1 MSFQMYVPTRILF
14 GCGMLNNLHKQQ
26 MPGKKA
32 LIVISNGKSTKENG
46 SLDRTE
52 EQLEKAGVEYVVF
65 DGIMANPLKSTIDE
79 GAKAAK
85 DNGCDFIVALGGGSV
100 MDASK
105 AIATMATND
114 GDLWDY
120 VFGGTGKGQLLKAAP
135 LPIIAITTTAGTGS
149 EVDQFG
155 VITNNV
161 TNEKIGYGGDDR
173 LFPVIAI
180 VDPELMKSVPPKFTA
195 YQGFDALFH
204 STECYIANK
213 ASLISDMYAI
223 TSIKNIGK
231 YLARAVKDGSDMEAR
246 EHMAFANTLSGV
258 VMTLSSCTSEHSM
271 EHAMSAYHQELPHGA
286 GLIMISKEYYKFFI
300 EKHVCDERFVDMAKA
315 LGMADAEKAEDF
327 ITALENIQEACGV
340 DELKMSDYGISED
353 EVETLAENA
362 RTTMGGLFESDPAPM
377 TNEECAEIFRK
388 SFK

>member
-1 MSFQMYVPTRILF
+1 MSFHMYVPTRILF

-52 EQLEKAGVEYVVF
+52 EQLKKAGVEYAVF

-149 EVDQFG
+149 EVDQYG
-155 VITNNV
+155 VITNDV

-223 TSIKNIGK
+223 TSIENIGK

-286 GLIMISKEYYKFFI
+286 GLVMISKEYYRFFI
-300 EKHVCDERFVDMAKA
+300 DKHVCDDRFIKMAKA

-327 ITALENIQEACGV
+327 LTALDNIQKECGV
-340 DELKMSDYGISED
+340 DNLKMSDYGISID
-353 EVETLAENA
+353 EAATLAENA
-362 RTTMGGLFESDPAPM
+362 RATMGGLFESDPAPM
-377 TNEECAEIFRK
+377 TNEECAEIFRR

>member
-52 EQLEKAGVEYVVF
+52 EQLEKAGVEYAVF

-155 VITNNV
+155 VITNDV

-327 ITALENIQEACGV
+327 ITALENIQKACGV

-353 EVETLAENA
+353 EVEALAENA